1 MLSSS
6 PFLHWHLSPKR
17 IAVSLANKQQ
27 INRAINKISNALP
40 LSRKSVNIVSIHRTS
55 SASVIYELWFHCVN
69 HAAGYKQWRNT
80 TMTAVTIG
88 GDKEMSAVFASSP
101 FWNIV
106 TLINQ
111 ALRYSALLQ
120 HRQFLDFFLCF
131 LVSFVL
137 ISYFFF
143 SFIFF
148 YYCIY
153 RLHLSLSLSL
163 IQLSHSLLPLYMS
176 LSLTLSVVW
185 FSLTTFYLVSLI
197 LTSSFLSLKQN
208 IRIFAIPIVQ
218 NKVK

>member
-143 SFIFF
+143 QF
-148 YYCIY
+148 YILLLLY
-153 RLHLSLSLSL
+153 LSLASLSLSFSYTAL
-163 IQLSHSLLPLYMS
+163 IRYYLSICLC
-176 LSLTLSVVW
+176 LSLYRLYGFPSQH
-185 FSLTTFYLVSLI
+185 S
-197 LTSSFLSLKQN
+197 TSSLWF
-208 IRIFAIPIVQ
+208 
-218 NKVK
+218 